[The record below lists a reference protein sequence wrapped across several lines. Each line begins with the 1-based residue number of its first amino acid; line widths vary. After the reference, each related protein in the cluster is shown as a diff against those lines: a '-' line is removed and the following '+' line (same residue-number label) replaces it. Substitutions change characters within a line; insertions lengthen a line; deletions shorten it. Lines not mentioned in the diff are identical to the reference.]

1 MKIVEVEMSG
11 GLGNQLFKWANG
23 LRIAAAESA
32 QLFLNLEFYKDFE
45 KKPFTTPREFELFK
59 LPAIA
64 ETFQVTSHMSFSRRI
79 ELLRTPMKQRY
90 FSEDGEIKSL
100 LGRVFIVKG
109 NFENQMHIPPSG
121 VVRNALEGYK
131 SKTPWMNEKLE
142 EFKEK
147 RVLAVH
153 IRLGDYLRNANL
165 YDVVSEDYY
174 LSAIRY
180 LRNLASFDQVLLFSD
195 DPYSAKEKYPK
206 ISKDFEFLESPKDTN
221 PIEILKILASSK
233 GIVSTN
239 STFSWWATYFH
250 KRREFTVIP
259 EKYSNIV
266 GDKDAS
272 KLKLPNQMVLKN

>member
-1 MKIVEVEMSG
+1 MSG

-23 LRIAAAESA
+23 LRIATAESA
-32 QLFLNLEFYKDFE
+32 QLFLNLEFYRDFE

-64 ETFQVTSHMSFSRRI
+64 ETFKAPPSISFSRRI
-79 ELLRTPMKQRY
+79 ERLRTPMKQKY
-90 FSEDGEIKSL
+90 YSDDGEIKSL
-100 LGRVFIVKG
+100 LGRIFIVKG
-109 NFENQMHIPPSG
+109 NFEDQRHIPRSEI
-121 VVRNALEGYK
+121 VRNALEGYE
-131 SKTPWMNEKLE
+131 SQTPWMNARLE

-174 LSAIRY
+174 LSAIRD

-195 DPYSAKEKYPK
+195 DPCSATEKYPR
-206 ISKDFEFLESPKDTN
+206 ITRNFDFLETPKNTN

-250 KRREFTVIP
+250 KQRELTVIP

-266 GDKDAS
+266 GDKNAS
-272 KLKLPNQMVLKN
+272 KLKLPNQIVLKN